1 LFKPDKVSI
10 GLDDIAVIPESPV
23 VFSDSEVDLSIDIGK
38 LKLGLPII
46 SAAMDSV
53 FSPAIVSR
61 LSEEGGYSLLN
72 LCGLMSRY
80 KFEMWEKIFNKIS
93 NLPVILILQHLY
105 NDKPMDHAILRHN
118 LKELK
123 GHTSAKF
130 GVSATPQTAES
141 LFETALEVGGYD
153 TFAIQSSFVS
163 PFWKS
168 KTIEGLDIIKYLKKL
183 KDQGCTTMVGNVASL
198 NVARVFIDGGV
209 DALFLGIGP
218 GVICTTRK
226 VLGIGAGHIT
236 SIHNIREYI
245 ETSSSDTRIIADG
258 GIQCS
263 GDIIKLICTGAHA
276 VVIGGMFA
284 RTAQAPFIGYH
295 WGQSACH
302 RTLPRGNLQKFETNE
317 FDTIQKVL
325 VGPSDVDDGRFNLV
339 HAIKNAFSNIGVLN
353 VSDAYHKTSVVQFG
367 GMATEG
373 KLKK

>member
-1 LFKPDKVSI
+1 VFKPDKISV

-23 VFSDSEVDLSIDIGK
+23 VFSDSEVDLSMKIGK
-38 LKLGLPII
+38 IELGLPII

-53 FSPAIVSR
+53 FSPAIVTG
-61 LSEEGGYSLLN
+61 LAAEGGYSLLN
-72 LCGLMSRY
+72 LCGLISRY
-80 KFEMWEKIFNKIS
+80 KFEMWDKIYNKIN
-93 NLPVILILQHLY
+93 NLPELVVLQHLY
-105 NDKPMDHAILRHN
+105 NDKPMDHAILREN
-118 LKELK
+118 LKELR

-130 GVSATPQTAES
+130 GVSATPQTAET
-141 LFETALEVGGYD
+141 LFETALDCGFD

-163 PFWKS
+163 PFWRS

-218 GVICTTRK
+218 GVICTTRQ

-236 SIHNIREYI
+236 TIHDIREYI

-263 GDIIKLICTGAHA
+263 GDIIKLLCTGAHA
-276 VVIGGMFA
+276 VVLGGMFA
-284 RTAQAPFIGYH
+284 RTIEAPFIGYH
-295 WGQSACH
+295 WGQSASH
-302 RTLPRGNLQKFETNE
+302 RTLPRGNLKTFKTND
-317 FDTIQKVL
+317 FNTIKKVL
-325 VGPSDVDDGRFNLV
+325 VGPSHVDDGKFNLV

-353 VSDAYHKTSVVQFG
+353 VDDAYHKTSVVQFG
-367 GMATEG
+367 GMSTEG
-373 KLKK
+373 KEKK